1 MFGLSR
7 SDGDVQAEGYHH
19 IKADISKESE
29 VRDAFDAIRD
39 RDGRLDILINNAG
52 LKTNG
57 YALLTTAGQA
67 SDMMATNLLGTFMVT
82 REAVKLMKRNRF
94 GRVISLSSVAV
105 PMGGM
110 GCALY
115 SATKAGIEQFHHAV
129 AQEHAGEDIT
139 FNTVG
144 ISIFD
149 DSTMVESIDAE
160 TMDRM
165 REQLLKPNS
174 LTVDEILHAVSFFA
188 ADAAQNVTNQI
199 VYFGGVR

>member
-29 VRDAFDAIRD
+29 VRDAFDAFDAIRD

-115 SATKAGIEQFHHAV
+115 SATKAGIEHAFHHAV

-165 REQLLKPNS
+165 REQ
-174 LTVDEILHAVSFFA
+174 
-188 ADAAQNVTNQI
+188 
-199 VYFGGVR
+199 